1 MEQRWHAKGICWRDK
16 MRLKLDENLGESIAQ
31 MLRDAGHDVQTVFSQ
46 GICSVPDTQLIQICL
61 QEERCLVSLDM
72 DFANPLRFPHRNIEV
87 SSY

>member
-1 MEQRWHAKGICWRDK
+1 